1 MKNIKKNI
9 NILLTD
15 TLPYEIPIF
24 FSNTKLID
32 YIDSLTKEEYLKYMD
47 KGYFNCNFPY
57 LPLNFYS
64 HKNSVKKRLL
74 SIPHFIS
81 QLNYLFFLEKYN
93 QHLLNFFSLNNL
105 FSIRIPKKI
114 TKNTYQ
120 LPNLKE
126 NIKELLTKE
135 SNCNDN
141 DIYKTFFYNGNYE
154 NLSQFYNSPYAK
166 KLEKQ
171 FPLLLQLDIKKCFYN
186 IYSHSIDWAYLGDKK
201 IAKKNI
207 SNKNRISA
215 ILDKIL
221 QNSNNG
227 ETHGIIVGPEF
238 SRISAEIVLSKI
250 DTLLYLKLKNNNLL
264 QERDYN
270 IVRYIDDFYIFAN
283 NETTLNTIST
293 SLEEILE
300 EYKLSI
306 NDSKKTI
313 EQRPFFKDQ
322 FWSYKL
328 SKAISIFYND
338 YKTELIGKNK
348 EANKYF
354 IKKNI
359 IETKFNK
366 LLLELKD
373 LITLYSKSDYKIISY
388 FLSSFS
394 NNNLLKS
401 PSEDKIKDPLY
412 VIEYNNLKTFTIIK
426 KIELLIDIVNYS
438 LTATNIFKLFEI
450 FKDIIDDETYDK
462 VSKHQINH
470 HIFIKIEELIRYNL
484 NKKYEI
490 TLLISYLK
498 YFDFNLNQNLLI
510 EILKNDPNYLTII
523 TILFYLNT
531 KNRKKNIYKNLF
543 LTINTTLNEKINEI
557 KFENKEEIFKNS
569 QYIFLLHDIS
579 FCEVFNSV
587 KEIQES
593 FTKIKTTLYELYTT
607 NKDNQDKANKIQKY
621 KKFYTSKLT
630 FINWNLTEKEFR
642 KYIIRK
648 KYREYE

>member
-1 MKNIKKNI
+1 MKKNI

-15 TLPYEIPIF
+15 TLPYEIPLF
-24 FSNTKLID
+24 FSNIKLIN
-32 YIDSLTKEEYLKYMD
+32 YINSFTEEKYLEYKN
-47 KGYFNCNFPY
+47 KGYFNYEFPY
-57 LPLNFYS
+57 IPLNFYS
-64 HKNSVKKRLL
+64 HKNSIKKRLL

-93 QHLLNFFSLNNL
+93 HHLLNYFSLNNL

-120 LPNLKE
+120 LPKLE
-126 NIKELLTKE
+126 DNIQELLMKE
-135 SNCNDN
+135 SNYNNN

-207 SNKNRISA
+207 FNKNRISA

-270 IVRYIDDFYIFAN
+270 IVRYIDDIYIFAN
-283 NETTLNTIST
+283 DETTLNTINT
-293 SLEEILE
+293 FLEEILE
-300 EYKLSI
+300 EFKLAI

-348 EANKYF
+348 KINKYF

-373 LITLYSKSDYKIISY
+373 LITIYSKSDYKIISY

-394 NNNLLKS
+394 NNKLLKS
-401 PSEDKIKDPLY
+401 PSKEKMKDSSY
-412 VIEYNNLKTFTIIK
+412 AIEYNNLKTFTMIK
-426 KIELLIDIVNYS
+426 KIELLTEIVNYS

-450 FKDIIDDETYDK
+450 FKNMINDKTYDK
-462 VSKHQINH
+462 ISKNQINH
-470 HIFIKIEELIRYNL
+470 YIFTKIEELIKYNL
-484 NKKYEI
+484 NKKYEV

-498 YFDFNLNQNLLI
+498 YFNFNLNQNLLI
-510 EILKNDPNYLTII
+510 KILKNDPNYLTII

-593 FTKIKTTLYELYTT
+593 FTKIRTILYELYTPD
-607 NKDNQDKANKIQKY
+607 KDNQGKENKVHKY
-621 KKFYTSKLT
+621 KEFYTSKLT

-648 KYREYE
+648 KYKAYE